1 MSKYPTYP
9 TLYDEVLQINITR
22 LIKWGYIIPE
32 HIIEGE
38 LVCSNNQ
45 DQLESV
51 FIYVNTIEEPHIEL
65 EYEYDG
71 ETRNYIIQLVSIPS
85 NLGLGEIW
93 YFLCPETNKQC
104 RKLYFINGYFYHR
117 EAFKGC
123 MYECQ
128 TKSKSYRDSIFK
140 TFSKSSKCLIEV
152 TKKYS
157 KQSYA
162 GKPTRRYL
170 KLLKKANQT
179 EDRLRNN

>member
-9 TLYDEVLQINITR
+9 TLYDDVLQISVTQ
-22 LIKWGYIIPE
+22 LKKWELLYPNEVVG
-32 HIIEGE
+32 GE
-38 LVCSNNQ
+38 LSCRGNKNDLDSVSITVYNLEQRYVELDYTYNN
-45 DQLESV
+45 E
-51 FIYVNTIEEPHIEL
+51 N
-65 EYEYDG
+65 
-71 ETRNYIIQLVSIPS
+71 RNYKVQLVSVSS

-140 TFSKSSKCLIEV
+140 TFSKSSNCLIEV
-152 TKKYS
+152 TKKYF

-170 KLLKKANQT
+170 KLLKKVNQLKDT
-179 EDRLRNN
+179 V